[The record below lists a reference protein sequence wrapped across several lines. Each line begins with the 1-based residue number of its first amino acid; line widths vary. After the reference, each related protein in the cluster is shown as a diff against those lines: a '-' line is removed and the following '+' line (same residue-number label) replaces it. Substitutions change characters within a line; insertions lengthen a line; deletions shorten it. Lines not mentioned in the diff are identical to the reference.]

1 MSFLFKGSDPGSIVH
16 VLISLRIRGHSS
28 TTPYLTRIHL
38 YMRTVC
44 LCGVGSRCGTEA
56 TPRLTIS
63 GAAASSDFFYVPFG
77 GARQRARPANSRSVV
92 TTPLSPKPHRRPTS
106 VPSASPP
113 ASSSTRLGGTD
124 RVMGLACTL
133 VLFMA
138 GISLYLFSVG
148 AQAALVDLGW
158 RWASTISHKRD

>member
-1 MSFLFKGSDPGSIVH
+1 MSFLFKGSDPGSIVR

-113 ASSSTRLGGTD
+113 PPP
-124 RVMGLACTL
+124 
-133 VLFMA
+133 
-138 GISLYLFSVG
+138 
-148 AQAALVDLGW
+148 DL
-158 RWASTISHKRD
+158 RAER

>member
-1 MSFLFKGSDPGSIVH
+1 MSFLFKGSDPGSIVR

-44 LCGVGSRCGTEA
+44 LFGVGSRCGTEA

-92 TTPLSPKPHRRPTS
+92 TTRTKPE
-106 VPSASPP
+106 APP
-113 ASSSTRLGGTD
+113 PP
-124 RVMGLACTL
+124 
-133 VLFMA
+133 
-138 GISLYLFSVG
+138 
-148 AQAALVDLGW
+148 DL
-158 RWASTISHKRD
+158 RAER